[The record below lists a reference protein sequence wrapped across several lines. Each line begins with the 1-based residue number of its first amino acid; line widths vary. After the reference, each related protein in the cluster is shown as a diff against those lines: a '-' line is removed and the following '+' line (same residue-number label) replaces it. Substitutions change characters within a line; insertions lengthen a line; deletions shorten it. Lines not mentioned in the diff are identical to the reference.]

1 MSPARAVGG
10 GSSVG
15 VGSWGSDPG
24 GVRVGNGAGGAGA
37 VGGGVVGWPGG
48 VQPGAG
54 EPPGRGVVLA
64 AAASA
69 AGVAD
74 ACPSSIPNS

>member
-48 VQPGAG
+48 VQPGVSVSVN
-54 EPPGRGVVLA
+54 RGVALA
-64 AAASA
+64 ARPIA
-69 AGVAD
+69 VAVV
-74 ACPSSIPNS
+74 ALSSIPNS